1 MDFTENKAVFEDCV
15 DIIKDIQNVNDI
27 DAIRYLVSED
37 LDRVDLTEC
46 MEFYFTEEIIE
57 PMNRRLDELD
67 ENGEEYTLRG
77 FYCEYLNEVFNDKFK
92 NGRVE
97 SYKFILDEIICDDSY
112 NLWNIISDRIEN
124 NKKNLDESSDITY
137 EDYNSPL
144 YENIEQDDMT
154 PLQYRLYTMG
164 LNFQTEYNVF
174 VDFINKKEKTQ
185 DEISQEELQL
195 VKVVLCNIMDKLLKI
210 CAIYNQNEELI
221 NSPTIL
227 YKADEILTS
236 WPITE
241 ELKSEFL
248 RNKDEF
254 MNVILGKYSEKAIS
268 EKLLERFS
276 EYFLKLALLLGDL
289 IKK

>member
-112 NLWNIISDRIEN
+112 NLWNIISDRIEK

>member
-1 MDFTENKAVFEDCV
+1 MDFTENKAVFEDCIG
-15 DIIKDIQNVNDI
+15 IIKDIQNINDI

-46 MEFYFTEEIIE
+46 MKFYFTEEIIE

-77 FYCEYLNEVFNDKFK
+77 FYCEYLNEVFNDKLK

-97 SYKFILDEIICDDSY
+97 SYEFILNEIICDDSY
-112 NLWNIISDRIEN
+112 NLWNIISDRIEK
-124 NKKNLDESSDITY
+124 NKKNLDESSDTTY
-137 EDYNSPL
+137 EDDNSPL
-144 YENIEQDDMT
+144 YENIEQGDMT
-154 PLQYRLYTMG
+154 PFQYRLYTMG

-174 VDFINKKEKTQ
+174 VDFINKKDEKQ

-195 VKVVLCNIMDKLLKI
+195 VKVVLCNAMDKLLKI
-210 CAIYNQNEELI
+210 CAIYTQNEELI

>member
-92 NGRVE
+92 HARGE
-97 SYKFILDEIICDDSY
+97 SYEFILNEIICDDSY
-112 NLWNIISDRIEN
+112 NLWNIISDRIEK
-124 NKKNLDESSDITY
+124 NKKNLESSNTTY
-137 EDYNSPL
+137 EDDNSPL
-144 YENIEQDDMT
+144 YENIEQNDMT
-154 PLQYRLYTMG
+154 PLQYRLYTMV
-164 LNFQTEYNVF
+164 LNFQTEYNAF
-174 VDFINKKEKTQ
+174 VDFINKEEKKQ
-185 DEISQEELQL
+185 DEISKEELQL
-195 VKVVLCNIMDKLLKI
+195 LKVVLCNVMDKLLKVY
-210 CAIYNQNEELI
+210 AIYNQNEELI

>member
-15 DIIKDIQNVNDI
+15 CIIKDIQNINDI

-46 MEFYFTEEIIE
+46 MKFYFTEEIIE

-92 NGRVE
+92 HARGE
-97 SYKFILDEIICDDSY
+97 SYEFILNEIICDDSY
-112 NLWNIISDRIEN
+112 NLWNIISDRIEK
-124 NKKNLDESSDITY
+124 NKKNLDESSDTTY
-137 EDYNSPL
+137 EDDNSPL
-144 YENIEQDDMT
+144 YENIEQGDMT
-154 PLQYRLYTMG
+154 PFQYRLYTMG

-174 VDFINKKEKTQ
+174 VDFINKKDEKQ

-195 VKVVLCNIMDKLLKI
+195 VKVVLCNAMDKLLKI
-210 CAIYNQNEELI
+210 CAIYTQNEELI

-254 MNVILGKYSEKAIS
+254 MNVILGKYKAIS
-268 EKLLERFS
+268 EKLFERFS
-276 EYFLKLALLLGDL
+276 EYFLKLTSLLGDL
-289 IKK
+289 IKSH